1 MNAKSKINIFRK
13 KLRNLLFKISPFKK
27 TKENNFNLD
36 ISQVKRILISRPN
49 HRLGNILLLTPIVQ
63 ELRNIFPNASI
74 DIVLKGNLGYV
85 VFENYI
91 QVSNIIKLEKKPFD
105 NLFKYFIGWTEIF
118 NKTYDIAISAGKKS
132 SSGNIAI
139 MLSKAKYKFYNIE
152 NQTLHL
158 KERYFHNALNPIYN
172 FRSVLLNSNDGLVF
186 DSYPRLKINLRDYEI
201 ENGSN
206 ILNKIFNNNKKTI
219 GIFTYATGDKC
230 FSKLWWNIFYREII
244 KLEPEYNLLE
254 ILPKENVSQ
263 INFSLKTYYSND
275 IREISSVMHNLHLF
289 IGADSGL
296 MHLASASN
304 TQTIGLFN
312 ITEPEF
318 YGVYGE
324 NNLSFNSKENSML
337 ELFSEI
343 DKII

>member
-13 KLRNLLFKISPFKK
+13 KLRNLLFKISPLKK
-27 TKENNFNLD
+27 TKEDNFNLD

-49 HRLGNILLLTPIVQ
+49 HTWNILLLTPLCMNW
-63 ELRNIFPNASI
+63 EIFSKCFNRYCS
-74 DIVLKGNLGYV
+74 KGNRT
-85 VFENYI
+85 FENYI

-186 DSYPRLKINLRDYEI
+186 DSYPRLKII
-201 ENGSN
+201 
-206 ILNKIFNNNKKTI
+206 
-219 GIFTYATGDKC
+219 
-230 FSKLWWNIFYREII
+230 
-244 KLEPEYNLLE
+244 
-254 ILPKENVSQ
+254 
-263 INFSLKTYYSND
+263 
-275 IREISSVMHNLHLF
+275 
-289 IGADSGL
+289 
-296 MHLASASN
+296 
-304 TQTIGLFN
+304 
-312 ITEPEF
+312 
-318 YGVYGE
+318 
-324 NNLSFNSKENSML
+324 
-337 ELFSEI
+337 
-343 DKII
+343 

>member
-27 TKENNFNLD
+27 NKENSFNLD
-36 ISQVKRILISRPN
+36 ITQVKKILISRPN

-63 ELRNIFPNASI
+63 DLRNIFPNATI
-74 DIVLKGNLGYV
+74 DIVLKGNLGYAI
-85 VFENYI
+85 FENYI
-91 QVSNIIKLEKKPFD
+91 HVGNIINLEKRPFD
-105 NLFKYFIGWTEIF
+105 NLFKYFISWTEIF

-132 SSGNIAI
+132 SSGNIAV
-139 MLSKAKYKFYNIE
+139 MLSNAKYKFYNID
-152 NQTLHL
+152 NQILHL
-158 KERYFHNALNPIYN
+158 KERYFHNALNPVYN
-172 FRSVLLNSNDGLVF
+172 FRNVLLNTNARVEFGAD
-186 DSYPRLKINLRDYEI
+186 PKLKVNLREYET
-201 ENGSN
+201 ENGN
-206 ILNKIFNNNKKTI
+206 DILNKIFDNNKKTI
-219 GIFTYATGDKC
+219 GLFTYATGDKC

-318 YGVYGE
+318 YGVYGRK
-324 NNLSFNSKENSML
+324 NLSFNSKENSML
-337 ELFSEI
+337 ELFGEI
-343 DKII
+343 DKMI